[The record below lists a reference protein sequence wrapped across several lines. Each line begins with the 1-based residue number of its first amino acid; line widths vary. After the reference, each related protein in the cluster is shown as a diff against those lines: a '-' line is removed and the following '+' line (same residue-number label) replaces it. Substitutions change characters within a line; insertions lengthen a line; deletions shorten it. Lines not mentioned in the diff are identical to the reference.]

1 MTKWMKN
8 IKPNPGDH
16 IRVKR
21 FLYFHHGI
29 YVSDDEVI
37 HFTDGTK
44 KEISLKNAKVRAT
57 SLKNFLFDGRLQVA
71 SDSGSEKKEIFSSE
85 EIIERARSRL
95 GEKKYSLVFKNC
107 EHFTNWCV
115 SGKTKSSQVRRAVV
129 AAFTTVIGSLV
140 LRKITKK

>member
-57 SLKNFLFDGRLQVA
+57 SLKNFLFDGKLQVA
-71 SDSGSEKKEIFSSE
+71 NYSGSEKKKIFPPE
-85 EIIERARSRL
+85 KIVERAKSRL
-95 GEKKYSLVFKNC
+95 GDKSYNLVFRNC
-107 EHFTNWCV
+107 EHFSNWCV

-129 AAFTTVIGSLV
+129 AFTTVVGGLV